1 MTIKV
6 IGAGVGRT
14 GTTSLCAALDILL
27 AGRCYH
33 MQEVF
38 QRPDDVAPW
47 HAAARGEMPSWP
59 DVLSEYVAAVDWPAS
74 AFWQE
79 LAEAYPDALIV
90 LSTRSD
96 GETWF
101 KSASNTII
109 PTTFKGKDSPLQRM
123 VLDMWKFRFTAEIEN
138 KDAAIAAYDA
148 HNAAVRASAPKS
160 RFLDWQ
166 ADQGWPPLCEALRIP
181 VPDSPFPHANT
192 TADFHEHMKSL
203 IPEAPN

>member
-14 GTTSLCAALDILL
+14 GTTSLCAGLEILL
-27 AGRCYH
+27 DGRCYH

-38 QRPDDVAPW
+38 QRADDVLAW
-47 HAAARGEMPSWP
+47 QSAALGQMPHWP

-74 AFWQE
+74 AYWQE
-79 LAEAYPDALIV
+79 LAAAYPDALVV

-96 GETWF
+96 AETWF
-101 KSASNTII
+101 ESASNTII
-109 PTTFKGKDSPLQRM
+109 PTTMKAPESPWRRM
-123 VLDMWKFRFTAEIEN
+123 ALDMWKFRFTADVEN

-148 HNAAVRASAPKS
+148 HNAAVRATAPKS

-166 ADQGWPPLCEALRIP
+166 ADQGWAPLCEALGVA
-181 VPDSPFPHANT
+181 VPEVPFPHKNT
-192 TADFHEHMKSL
+192 TADFHAHMDSG
-203 IPEAPN
+203 AA